1 MFWIGGRLWEVV
13 AYDRSSHMNNVL
25 LHLSASSRTIISIVC
40 RLNDGVL
47 CRWSTSLPGVA
58 ITISGPLRSAASWL
72 LISRP
77 PTKWYK
83 IRLEKNHLTSHLIVI
98 RGGSTGRVQGAR
110 TPPPPEMICGF
121 LTQLVFC
128 KKKNYVV
135 YWCWSRLSKR
145 RVHPLLKKNPGSAP
159 GNEWNKRNYFGKKN
173 GKKECLLYISSFFT
187 CSPY

>member
-1 MFWIGGRLWEVV
+1 MGGGRLRQELAHEQCFTTPVSFIKDNNLYSLQTEWWCIMQMINKSSWGGNNNIRTFTQRCFLTLNIKATYKVVQNSSWEE
-13 AYDRSSHMNNVL
+13 SSYKSPDSNQGRIYGE
-25 LHLSASSRTIISIVC
+25 SA
-40 RLNDGVL
+40 
-47 CRWSTSLPGVA
+47 
-58 ITISGPLRSAASWL
+58 
-72 LISRP
+72 
-77 PTKWYK
+77 
-83 IRLEKNHLTSHLIVI
+83 
-98 RGGSTGRVQGAR
+98 GGAH
-110 TPPPPEMICGF
+110 PPPPEMICGF